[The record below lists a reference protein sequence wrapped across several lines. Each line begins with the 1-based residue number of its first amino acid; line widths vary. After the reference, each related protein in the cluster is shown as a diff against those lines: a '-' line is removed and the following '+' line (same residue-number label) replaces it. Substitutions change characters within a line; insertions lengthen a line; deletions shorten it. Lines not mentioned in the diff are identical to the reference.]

1 MYTIG
6 LDVHQSR
13 TSVCVLDGK
22 GNTLRQEEV
31 KGDYQAVA
39 AYLAKIRR
47 PFQVCYEASTG
58 YGVLY
63 DLLTPL
69 AEKIEVA
76 HAGRL
81 ALIYKSK
88 KKHNRAD
95 AQKLA
100 SVMHLNQ
107 VPVVHVPNQEV
118 RSWRGLIEHRRS
130 LVDQSTAVKNQ
141 IRALLRGQGIKGLP
155 GRRQWTQA
163 GIKWLGEQKWPTAHE
178 TLRLE
183 ILLEQLE
190 DVRKKAQRITKA
202 LDQIAGEHPGVQLL
216 MTIPGVGVRTAE
228 AFVAYVD
235 DPARFHSG
243 AIGAYFGL
251 VPREDST
258 GDYRHLGHITREGPP
273 TVRKLVTEAA
283 WRGAFKSARIKAVY
297 ERILKG
303 DPGRKKLAI
312 VATGHWLCR
321 VMLAM
326 LKTGEAFRELEAPV
340 PAPAPAVEG
349 QVPEATSPTTR
360 VETAPAPPPAPAK
373 APRATAKKKAPR
385 AKAPVV

>member
-6 LDVHQSR
+6 MDVHQSR

-39 AYLAKIRR
+39 AHLAKIRH

-107 VPVVHVPNQEV
+107 VPVVHVPKQEV

-130 LVDQSTAVKNQ
+130 LVDNSTAVKNQ
-141 IRALLRGQGIKGLP
+141 IRALLRGQGIKGP
-155 GRRQWTQA
+155 QGRRLWTKA
-163 GIKWLGEQKWPTAHE
+163 GLKWLGEQKWPTAYE
-178 TLRLE
+178 GLRLE

-190 DVRKKAQRITKA
+190 DVRKKVERVTQA
-202 LDQIAGEHPGVQLL
+202 LDQIAHKHPGVRLL
-216 MTIPGVGVRTAE
+216 RTIAGVGPRTAE

-273 TVRKLVTEAA
+273 SVRKLVTEAA

-326 LKTGEAFRELEAPV
+326 LKTGEAFRELEPPAATAGGPS
-340 PAPAPAVEG
+340 PEAAAPA
-349 QVPEATSPTTR
+349 TR
-360 VETAPAPPPAPAK
+360 VKKE
-373 APRATAKKKAPR
+373 RVKKAPVKAAR
-385 AKAPVV
+385 KSTAQAAAKARVPA

>member
-1 MYTIG
+1 
-6 LDVHQSR
+6 
-13 TSVCVLDGK
+13 
-22 GNTLRQEEV
+22 
-31 KGDYQAVA
+31 VA
-39 AYLAKIRR
+39 AHLSRVRHK
-47 PFQVCYEASTG
+47 FQVCYEASTG

-63 DLLTPL
+63 DLLSPL
-69 AEKIEVA
+69 AEKIQVA
-76 HAGRL
+76 HPGRL

-88 KKHNRAD
+88 RKHNRAD

-107 VPVVHVPNQEV
+107 VPAVHVPKQEV

-141 IRALLRGQGIKGLP
+141 IRALLRGQGIKGLL
-155 GRRQWTQA
+155 GRRQWTKA
-163 GIKWLGEQKWPTAHE
+163 GVAWLREQTWPTTHE
-178 TLRLE
+178 ALRLE
-183 ILLEQLE
+183 VLLAQLE
-190 DVRKKAQRITKA
+190 SVRKQADRITQA
-202 LDQIAGEHPGVQLL
+202 LDQMAQEHPGIQRL

-235 DPARFHSG
+235 DPKRFHSG

-258 GDYRHLGHITREGPP
+258 GDYRRLGHITKEGPS
-273 TVRKLVTEAA
+273 TVRKLLTEAA

-297 ERILKG
+297 ERVLKG

-326 LKTGEAFRELEAPV
+326 LKTGEAFRELEPAVAPV
-340 PAPAPAVEG
+340 AEGGSAAPSPASVAQVSPAPVASANTP
-349 QVPEATSPTTR
+349 PTT
-360 VETAPAPPPAPAK
+360 T
-373 APRATAKKKAPR
+373 KKKRSR
-385 AKAPVV
+385 AKAREA